1 MLTVQYIRENKDEV
15 IERLSIKN
23 FTNIALI
30 DEVLQL
36 DEQRRISQKEHD
48 DMLAETNAL
57 AREIGQLFK
66 DGKASEAENLKQRNT
81 TIKDRAKLLAEQLEN
96 TKNQL
101 QSRLV
106 EIPNL
111 PHLSVPRGRTPNE
124 NLRVQEEGS
133 MPDLPANAVPHWDL
147 ITRYSL
153 IDFDLGNKVTGAGF
167 PFYTGKGAR
176 LQRALINFFLDEAV
190 AAGYQEVQPPLL
202 VNEASA
208 YGTLSENFQT
218 SWKV

>member
-81 TIKDRAKLLAEQLEN
+81 TIKDRAKVLAEQLEN

-133 MPDLPANAVPHWDL
+133 MPDLPAND
-147 ITRYSL
+147 R
-153 IDFDLGNKVTGAGF
+153 
-167 PFYTGKGAR
+167 
-176 LQRALINFFLDEAV
+176 
-190 AAGYQEVQPPLL
+190 PPLG
-202 VNEASA
+202 SD
-208 YGTLSENFQT
+208 YQI
-218 SWKV
+218 